1 MILTTTEEM
10 LLQLIEGQKQ
20 LADDLAAVKAEQ
32 KQMADDLSSV
42 KDDLVSV
49 KDDLASFKKEVN
61 NRFDKVDNEL
71 EELKEHAHITRSA
84 TNGLIEKMEDFV
96 SAYNELHS
104 PEFKF

>member
-1 MILTTTEEM
+1 MTTEEM

-20 LADDLAAVKAEQ
+20 LADDL
-32 KQMADDLSSV
+32 S
-42 KDDLVSV
+42 
-49 KDDLASFKKEVN
+49 SFKNEVN
-61 NRFDKVDNEL
+61 NRFEQMDNRFDKMDNRFDKIEDEL

-84 TNGLIEKMEDFV
+84 TNALIGKVEDFV